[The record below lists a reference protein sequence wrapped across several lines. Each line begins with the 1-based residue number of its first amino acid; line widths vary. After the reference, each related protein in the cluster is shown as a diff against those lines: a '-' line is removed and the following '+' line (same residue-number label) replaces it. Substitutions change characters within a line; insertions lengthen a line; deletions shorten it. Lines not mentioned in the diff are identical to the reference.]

1 MNISDIEHF
10 KNLLETRQQ
19 NITEWLDSLS
29 VKNSEDAR
37 KAQGL
42 LTDIKKAL
50 ERIDKKTYGQCAV
63 CHGEVEIHRLEVQP
77 AVQVCLDCISAE
89 EKEQLEE
96 ELFLASKIHRALL
109 PQIIAEIDGFE
120 VAVRSIAARN
130 VGGDYYDF
138 LPAADGRS
146 IKVVIADSMGKGI
159 PAGLLMSNLQ
169 GALRILAETEESPAD
184 LIRRLNRWLCHNV
197 PVTKFISLACIEL
210 KLLSNQ
216 ETGMILTNAG
226 HCPLILVRH
235 NGTVE
240 RLNETGGVLGVHD
253 KFVYEQKEFSLA
265 PGDMVV
271 LFTDGA
277 SEAENSGGEMFG
289 EENIV
294 RYVRAHRADSFDV
307 LIDDLLDE
315 IRKFSGMTELTDD
328 TTIIA
333 LRKKTS

>member
-19 NITEWLDSLS
+19 NLTEWLDSLS
-29 VKNSEDAR
+29 AKNGEDAR
-37 KAQGL
+37 RAQEL

-50 ERIDKKTYGQCAV
+50 ERVDNKTYGQCVV

-77 AVQVCLDCISAE
+77 AAQVCLDCISDE

-109 PQIIAEIDGFE
+109 PQTVAEIDGFE

-138 LPAADGRS
+138 LPAIDGRS
-146 IKVVIADSMGKGI
+146 IKVVIADSMGKGL

-169 GALRILAETEESPAD
+169 GALRILAETDKSPAE
-184 LIRRLNRWLCHNV
+184 LVRHLNRWLCHNV
-197 PVTKFISLACIEL
+197 PVTKFISLACVEL
-210 KLLSNQ
+210 SLQQDDK
-216 ETGMILTNAG
+216 TPMILANAG
-226 HCPLILVRH
+226 HCPLILVRAD
-235 NGTVE
+235 GTVE
-240 RLNETGGVLGVHD
+240 RLNETGGVLGIHD
-253 KFVYEQKEFSLA
+253 KFVYEQKEFRLA
-265 PGDMVV
+265 SGDLVV

-277 SEAENSGGEMFG
+277 SEAEDSDGEMFG

-294 RYVRAHRADSFDV
+294 KYAQAHRHDSFDNF
-307 LIDDLLDE
+307 IDNLLDE
-315 IRKFSGMTELTDD
+315 IKMFAGITELADD

-333 LRKKTS
+333 LRKKPL